1 MATKRMSVRFKNRIL
16 VFGGDM
22 PKVTEAHLEA
32 RRQQILDA
40 AAECF
45 ARKGFHRS
53 TMHEICQ
60 MAELSPGAVYR
71 YFRSKDEIIEAMEE
85 QGRQHSAAVIDAIT
99 SERIETLDVL
109 EGLVDVF
116 FSKLEDVRDCAV
128 HIELWAEAL
137 SNPRIKEMV
146 VRIDD
151 SIRDAFSQRIVA
163 RAQQRGEINPELD
176 ADTVAR
182 VLMAFWDGLV
192 LQKTLD
198 PQVDIRKYVAV
209 MKAMIGG
216 TFWHKTEAGRS

>member
-1 MATKRMSVRFKNRIL
+1 MSVRFKKR
-16 VFGGDM
+16 VFVLGGDM

-45 ARKGFHRS
+45 AQKGFHGT
-53 TMHEICQ
+53 TMHDICQ

-71 YFRSKDEIIEAMEE
+71 YFASKDDIIAAMEE
-85 QGRQHSAAVIDAIT
+85 QGKQHSAAVIEAVT
-99 SERIETLDVL
+99 SEREDTLAVL

-137 SNPRIKEMV
+137 SNPRIRRMV
-146 VRIDD
+146 VGIDD
-151 SIRDAFSQRIVA
+151 SIRNAFVTKIVR
-163 RAQQRGEINPELD
+163 RAQERGEINPKLD
-176 ADTVAR
+176 PDAVGR
-182 VLMAFWDGLV
+182 VMMAFWDGLV

-198 PQVDIRKYVAV
+198 PEVDIWKYVAV
-209 MKAMIGG
+209 MKAMMSGN
-216 TFWHKTEAGRS
+216 FWQKQEAGRS